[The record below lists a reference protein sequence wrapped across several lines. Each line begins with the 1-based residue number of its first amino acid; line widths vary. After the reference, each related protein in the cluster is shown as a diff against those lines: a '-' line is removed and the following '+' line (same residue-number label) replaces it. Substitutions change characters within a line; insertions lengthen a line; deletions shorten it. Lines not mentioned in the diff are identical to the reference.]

1 MEHIVRLLEDP
12 LIAPRLIFDYV
23 ESDVISHPCNSASWK
38 EYQDYKDQ
46 VDIANNC
53 VHRLL
58 MLRFFID
65 EYKQHR
71 HRNNKVLGIYFSLA
85 NLPADLLQDSA
96 FMYLLCLVPTKADMD
111 NALEQVIV
119 RRARQLERGVRV
131 QVNGTDMPVVG
142 SVDIICGDHPG
153 QAEVSGLIGPR
164 AFHPSRYSLAGKDEL
179 NITRFDDIPLP
190 TRRQSLPTYNLLCDL
205 LSGPVTTARDTLRQY
220 GLKVTLSQS
229 PQETY

>member
-1 MEHIVRLLEDP
+1 MEHIVRLLENP
-12 LIAPRLIFDYV
+12 LIAPRLLFNYT

-38 EYQDYKDQ
+38 EYQAYTDQ

-53 VHRLL
+53 KHRLL

-85 NLPADLLQDSA
+85 NLPADLLQDTS

-119 RRARQLERGVRV
+119 Q
-131 QVNGTDMPVVG
+131 
-142 SVDIICGDHPG
+142 
-153 QAEVSGLIGPR
+153 
-164 AFHPSRYSLAGKDEL
+164 
-179 NITRFDDIPLP
+179 
-190 TRRQSLPTYNLLCDL
+190 
-205 LSGPVTTARDTLRQY
+205 
-220 GLKVTLSQS
+220 
-229 PQETY
+229 